1 MNRWRRMC
9 FRSSSVSQI
18 LEIPVEWIFVTGR
31 RISICEGD
39 MNASIYSRYHE
50 EFFTICI
57 FWNTPIDVDY
67 SPFNTA
73 RWFLLFK
80 RRSRKKKT
88 LNQYFRNLTRFYLLK
103 LKQHPSSRNVIFQTK
118 GKIIFLSTIYLSLN
132 TKLSKTNFRRM
143 QRRTRSLLHDLRQ
156 TKRSKHRSISFFER
170 IRTMS
175 LEGNRRAFP
184 IPPRRLQDSDLTVVT
199 CSISAI
205 VRRS

>member
-1 MNRWRRMC
+1 MKVTWTRPYVVDITRNFLQFVSFEIHRLMSTIHHLTQLVGSYFLNEDHERRRRWN
-9 FRSSSVSQI
+9 Q
-18 LEIPVEWIFVTGR
+18 
-31 RISICEGD
+31 
-39 MNASIYSRYHE
+39 
-50 EFFTICI
+50 
-57 FWNTPIDVDY
+57 
-67 SPFNTA
+67 
-73 RWFLLFK
+73 LL
-80 RRSRKKKT
+80 
-88 LNQYFRNLTRFYLLK
+88 YFRNLTRFYLLK

-199 CSISAI
+199 CSIPAI